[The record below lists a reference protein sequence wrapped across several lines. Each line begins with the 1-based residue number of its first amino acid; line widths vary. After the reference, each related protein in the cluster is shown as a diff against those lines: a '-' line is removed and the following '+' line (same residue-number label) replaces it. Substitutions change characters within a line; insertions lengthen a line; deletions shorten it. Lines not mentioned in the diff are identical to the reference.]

1 MRGRKSLANECHN
14 VLTAN
19 MYTPSG
25 HSHEAK
31 TGRKAGRNTE
41 DQEDIDVCLRC
52 TKEKCSGEKGCRDK
66 MKKGKRNERN

>member
-52 TKEKCSGEKGCRDK
+52 TKEKCSGAKKCREK
-66 MKKGKRNERN
+66 MKKGMEEIE